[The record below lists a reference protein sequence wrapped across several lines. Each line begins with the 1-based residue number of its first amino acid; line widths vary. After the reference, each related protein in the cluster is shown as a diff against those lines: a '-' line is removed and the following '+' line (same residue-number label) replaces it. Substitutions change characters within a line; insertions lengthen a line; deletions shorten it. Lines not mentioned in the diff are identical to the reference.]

1 LLHCGIAVAF
11 VYQVPHERKH
21 LVLASDEDGSTLEAL
36 KFSLASEI
44 VELVILTSDDAFLQT
59 LREALGGARRLW
71 HVPSADKVSDLL
83 VAGQVGIV
91 VIDVQTLHDSA
102 RTFVEQ
108 IKRQFPDLVLVAAGH
123 RDDETSLAG
132 SISAG
137 LVYRFIHKPMSPARA
152 KLFAEAA
159 IRKYEGQRRR
169 ATEPPV
175 KSASPANPAWLI
187 GGAIAALLI
196 VGAIA
201 WIAHRSGGEE
211 PAPPASSEA
220 AKPAAVEPGILARAA
235 AALAANRL
243 TEPKGDNALEL
254 YLQLQARN
262 PTDSNARLGLAEVH
276 ERLLARAENALLE
289 ERLEEAAAAIE
300 TARKSGVESGRIAF
314 LSAQLAKSRE
324 QIKTAQAQVQQQNR
338 ARPDVSTNASTDVRT
353 DVREAK
359 PKEDPVAPLL
369 TLAAQRSADGHL
381 LEPVGDSASFY
392 VQEALR
398 ADPQNAAAAE
408 AKRALAARL
417 MEDARGAIDRRDFA
431 RALFVIEGA
440 DGIAV
445 PANIE
450 ALQNL
455 LAAARKQVDV
465 DARTQLLKN
474 ANERLLQDRLIEP
487 ANDNAKYF
495 YLTLK
500 QLEPGNPA
508 LASVLQ
514 DLGTRLTTKA
524 RRALI
529 LGQLDAAK
537 SWLDEVGSIG
547 FNSAEVSAVQ
557 RDLDAAVAQQNFMTT
572 LVPASQLTLLKSV
585 QPSYPVRALNGKIE
599 GWVDVEFTVAE
610 TGKLKDVSIR
620 ATSNPG
626 VFDDAAVK
634 AVAQWS
640 YKPVLRDAKPVPVRS
655 QIRVRFTLP

>member
-1 LLHCGIAVAF
+1 M
-11 VYQVPHERKH
+11 
-21 LVLASDEDGSTLEAL
+21 LASDEDGSTLDAL
-36 KFSLASEI
+36 KFSLASDI
-44 VELVILTSDDAFLQT
+44 VELVVLTSDDAFLQT
-59 LREALGGARRLW
+59 LREAVGGARRLW

-83 VAGQVGIV
+83 VAGEVGIV

-102 RTFVEQ
+102 RVFVEQ

-132 SISAG
+132 LISSG

-159 IRKYEGQRRR
+159 IKKYETQRQRAAEAPRR
-169 ATEPPV
+169 QPASSATHL
-175 KSASPANPAWLI
+175 WLI
-187 GGAIAALLI
+187 GGAVAALLV
-196 VGAIA
+196 VGTIA
-201 WIAHRSGGEE
+201 WIAHRSSGEE
-211 PAPPASSEA
+211 AAPPPSSDA
-220 AKPAAVEPGILARAA
+220 AKPAAAESTVLARAA

-243 TEPKGDNALEL
+243 TEPAGDNALEL

-262 PTDSNARLGLAEVH
+262 PADADARTGLAEVH

-289 ERLEEAAAAIE
+289 ERLDEAAAAIE

-314 LSAQLAKSRE
+314 LSAQLAKSRD
-324 QIKTAQAQVQQQNR
+324 QIKTAQAQVQQQSR
-338 ARPDVSTNASTDVRT
+338 VRT
-353 DVREAK
+353 DVRAEPK
-359 PKEDPVAPLL
+359 PEEDHVAPLVA
-369 TLAAQRSADGHL
+369 LATQRIADGHV
-381 LEPVGDSASFY
+381 LEPDRDSAVYY

-398 ADPQNAAAAE
+398 TDPQNAAALD
-408 AKRALAARL
+408 AKRALAAKL
-417 MEDARGAIDRRDFA
+417 MEDARSAIDRRDFA

-440 DGIAV
+440 NGIAV
-445 PANIE
+445 PANVE

-455 LAAARKQVDV
+455 LAVARKQADA
-465 DARTQLLKN
+465 DARGQLLKN

-508 LASVLQ
+508 LTSVLQ

-529 LGQLDAAK
+529 LGQLEAAK

-547 FNSAEVSAVQ
+547 FTSAEASSVQ
-557 RDLDAAVAQQNFMTT
+557 HDLDAAVAQHNFMTT
-572 LVPASQLTLLKSV
+572 LIPASQLTLLKTV
-585 QPSYPVRALNGKIE
+585 QPTYPMRAVNGKIE

-610 TGKLKDVSIR
+610 TGKVKDVSVR

-626 VFDDAAVK
+626 VFEDAAIK
-634 AVAQWS
+634 AVSQWR
-640 YKPVLRDAKPVPVRS
+640 YKPLLRDAQPVSVRS

>member
-1 LLHCGIAVAF
+1 
-11 VYQVPHERKH
+11 
-21 LVLASDEDGSTLEAL
+21 LVLASDEDGGTLDAL
-36 KFSLASEI
+36 KFSLASDI
-44 VELVILTSDDAFLQT
+44 VELVVLTSDDVFLQT
-59 LREALGGARRLW
+59 LREALGGAKRLW

-91 VIDVQTLHDSA
+91 VLDVQALHDNA
-102 RTFVEQ
+102 RVFVEQ

-159 IRKYEGQRRR
+159 IRKYENQRRR
-169 ATEPPV
+169 AAETPPR
-175 KSASPANPAWLI
+175 KPTAPLTPAWLI
-187 GGAIAALLI
+187 GGAIAALLV

-201 WIAHRSGGEE
+201 WLAHRNSGDESAQPGLSE
-211 PAPPASSEA
+211 PA
-220 AKPAAVEPGILARAA
+220 KPVAVESPIVARAA
-235 AALAANRL
+235 AALAANHL
-243 TEPKGDNALEL
+243 TEPAGDNALEL

-262 PTDSNARLGLAEVH
+262 PADADARIGLAEVH

-289 ERLEEAAAAIE
+289 ERLDEAAAAIE
-300 TARKSGVESGRIAF
+300 TARKAGVESGRIAF

-324 QIKTAQAQVQQQNR
+324 HGKPAQTQVQQQN
-338 ARPDVSTNASTDVRT
+338 PVRT
-353 DVREAK
+353 APK
-359 PKEDPVAPLL
+359 PEEDHVTPLL
-369 TLAAQRSADGHL
+369 TLAAQRNADGRL
-381 LEPVGDSASFY
+381 LEPDRDNARYY
-392 VQEALR
+392 VLEALR
-398 ADPQNAAAAE
+398 ADPQNAAALD
-408 AKRALAARL
+408 AKRALAAKL
-417 MEDARGAIDRRDFA
+417 LEEARSAIDRRDFA
-431 RALFVIEGA
+431 RAQAIVEGT

-445 PANIE
+445 AANVE

-465 DARTQLLKN
+465 DARGQLLKN

-500 QLEPGNPA
+500 RLEPGNPA

-529 LGQLDAAK
+529 LGQIDAAK
-537 SWLDEVGSIG
+537 SWFDEVTSIG
-547 FNSAEVSAVQ
+547 FSSAEASSVQ
-557 RDLDAAVAQQNFMTT
+557 HDLDAALAQQKFLTT
-572 LVPASQLTLLKSV
+572 LIPAGQLTLLKSV
-585 QPSYPVRALNGKIE
+585 QPNYPAKAVNGKIE
-599 GWVDVEFTVAE
+599 GWVDVQFTVAE
-610 TGKLKDVSIR
+610 TGKVTDVSVH
-620 ATSNPG
+620 AASNPG

-634 AVAQWS
+634 AVAQWR
-640 YKPVLRDAKPVPVRS
+640 YKPVLRDARAVPVRS
-655 QIRVRFTLP
+655 EIRVRFTLP

>member
-1 LLHCGIAVAF
+1 MVAAPKS
-11 VYQVPHERKH
+11 YQVPHERKQ
-21 LVLASDEDGSTLEAL
+21 LVLASDEDGSTLDAL
-36 KFSLASEI
+36 KFSLASDI
-44 VELVILTSDDAFLQT
+44 IELVVLTSDDAFLQT
-59 LREALGGARRLW
+59 LREAVGGARRLW

-83 VAGQVGIV
+83 VAGEVGIV

-102 RTFVEQ
+102 RIFVEQ

-132 SISAG
+132 LISAG

-159 IRKYEGQRRR
+159 IKKYENQRQR
-169 ATEPPV
+169 AAEFPQRKP
-175 KSASPANPAWLI
+175 ASPATHLWLI
-187 GGAIAALLI
+187 GGAVASLLI

-201 WIAHRSGGEE
+201 WIAHRSSSEE
-211 PAPPASSEA
+211 PAPPPSSEA
-220 AKPAAVEPGILARAA
+220 AKPAAVESLMLARAG

-243 TEPKGDNALEL
+243 TEPAGDNALEL

-262 PTDSNARLGLAEVH
+262 PADADARTGLAEVH

-289 ERLEEAAAAIE
+289 ERLDEAAAAIE

-314 LSAQLAKSRE
+314 LTAQLTKSRD
-324 QIKTAQAQVQQQNR
+324 QIKTAQVQVQQQSR
-338 ARPDVSTNASTDVRT
+338 ARTPPTP
-353 DVREAK
+353 E
-359 PKEDPVAPLL
+359 EDHVTPLL
-369 TLAAQRSADGHL
+369 TLATQRIADGHL
-381 LEPVGDSASFY
+381 LEPDRDSALYY
-392 VQEALR
+392 VQEALH
-398 ADPQNAAAAE
+398 ADPQSAAAAD
-408 AKRALAARL
+408 AKRALASRL
-417 MEDARGAIDRRDFA
+417 MEDARSAIDRRDFA
-431 RALFVIEGA
+431 RALVVIEGA

-445 PANIE
+445 PANVE

-455 LAAARKQVDV
+455 LAGARKQVDA
-465 DARTQLLKN
+465 DARNQLMKN

-547 FNSAEVSAVQ
+547 FNSAEVNSVQ
-557 RDLDAAVAQQNFMTT
+557 HDLEAAVAQHNFMTT
-572 LVPASQLTLLKSV
+572 LIPASQLTLLKTV
-585 QPSYPVRALNGKIE
+585 QPAYPVKAVNSKIE

-610 TGKLKDVSIR
+610 TGKVKDVSVR

-626 VFDDAAVK
+626 VFEDAAVK
-634 AVAQWS
+634 AVSQWR
-640 YKPVLRDAKPVPVRS
+640 YKPVLRDAQAVPVRS